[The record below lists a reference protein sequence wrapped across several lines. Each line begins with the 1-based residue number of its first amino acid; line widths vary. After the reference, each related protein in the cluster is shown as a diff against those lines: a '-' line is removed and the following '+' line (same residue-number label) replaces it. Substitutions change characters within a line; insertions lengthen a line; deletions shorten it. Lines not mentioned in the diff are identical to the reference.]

1 MEIILSIIKVWLV
14 VTVLFAVLMWIK
26 NEHCF
31 RLSWQIGEWV
41 LYYRVITNQDDI
53 DYDIDCY
60 VTSYKW
66 LNPFGY
72 WTKRSMCSD
81 KAKYDK
87 LKKFID
93 EHTAEIAAEKAYI
106 KEHLDYDI

>member
-1 MEIILSIIKVWLV
+1 MEI
-14 VTVLFAVLMWIK
+14 VLFIVMGLLVITLLFTILGLIK
-26 NEHCF
+26 NEHCYK
-31 RLSWQIGEWV
+31 LSCQIGQWV
-41 LYYRVITNQDDI
+41 LYYRLITDENDI

-60 VTSYKW
+60 LTSYKW

-93 EHTAEIAAEKAYI
+93 EHSAEIAAEK
-106 KEHLDYDI
+106 DIQRST